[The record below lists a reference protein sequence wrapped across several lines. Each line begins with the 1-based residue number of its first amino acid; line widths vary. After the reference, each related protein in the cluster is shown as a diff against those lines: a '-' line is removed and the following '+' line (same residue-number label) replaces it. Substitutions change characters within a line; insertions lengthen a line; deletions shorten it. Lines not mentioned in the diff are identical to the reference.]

1 MSDTIAKLRDL
12 LLNSSKAGRLR
23 GLLDSIYGAASTGA
37 EAYGSASSPMSAEHS
52 GLLGGLLLDMSPL
65 GDAKSAYDGVQSA
78 REGDWLGA
86 GLGGLGA
93 LPMMPNLAGVVK
105 GMPDAKWFHG
115 TTKEFD
121 NFANAPTGGVKLMD
135 GLGTHFGTAESAN
148 QRIKKSYGS
157 LGVEGANIRPL
168 DPQINNPFTKKD
180 GTPFSEAELQS
191 RLAKIATELG
201 LDRGRLR
208 GSQHYPVSRDAQNL
222 VKEELK
228 RRGYDGVLY
237 RNSHEDRGSVS
248 GIAFDPPNQLKSLF
262 E

>member
-1 MSDTIAKLRDL
+1 M
-12 LLNSSKAGRLR
+12 
-23 GLLDSIYGAASTGA
+23 GLLDFLKDAYTRGA
-37 EAYGSASSPMSAEHS
+37 
-52 GLLGGLLLDMSPL
+52 GLLAPNQADVNYRPEITKGLLSFLPGT
-65 GDAKSAYDGVQSA
+65 GDAISGYDAVQSA
-78 REGDWLGA
+78 REGNYGEAALN
-86 GLGGLGA
+86 GLGL
-93 LPMMPNLAGVVK
+93 LPFIPAMGGVVK
-105 GMPDAKWFHG
+105 GMPDARWFHG

-121 NFANAPTGGVKLMD
+121 KFADAPTGGVKLMD
-135 GLGTHFGTAESAN
+135 GLGTHFGTAEAAN

-168 DPQINNPFTKKD
+168 DPQINNPFTKRD
-180 GTPFSEAELQS
+180 GTPFTEAELQS

-201 LDRGRLR
+201 FNRVRLR
-208 GSQHYPVSRDAQNL
+208 GSQHYPVSRDAQMQ

-248 GIAFDPPNQLKSLF
+248 GIAFDPPNQLKSIF